1 MLNMDLVINTGFTS
15 LYLFSGNYSVDWTK
29 LLSICTL
36 QTH

>member
-1 MLNMDLVINTGFTS
+1 MLNTDLVINTGFRN

-29 LLSICTL
+29 LPSICNL